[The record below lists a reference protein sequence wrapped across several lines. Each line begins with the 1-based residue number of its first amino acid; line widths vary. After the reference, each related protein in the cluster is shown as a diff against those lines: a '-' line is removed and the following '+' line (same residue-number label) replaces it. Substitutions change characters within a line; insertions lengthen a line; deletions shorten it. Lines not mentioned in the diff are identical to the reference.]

1 MDIQTLEIVQTAN
14 RLVDTFG
21 TRDPHRIAQALGI
34 EVISVDFKRQR
45 GAYKVLMRNRFIF
58 IKNDLDPVTER
69 VVMLHEI
76 GHDVLHR
83 KEAVKAGGFK
93 EFNIFNMRENRMEYE
108 ANVFASQVSLDDEE
122 ILEYIHYGYDIQR
135 IASAMH
141 TDANLVVPR
150 NNRPGIGEHLAQP
163 RALEAG
169 MSRHEHF
176 LALIKRQI
184 ELLHFAHTFHG
195 ALPDAHSCSSFCFS
209 RSVSM
214 HCQKPWWMYPTSCF
228 CATSLVSGPFSNT
241 VSS

>member
-1 MDIQTLEIVQTAN
+1 MLEWRCQNRQRGCSLLDIQTLEIVQTAN

-108 ANVFASQVSLDDEE
+108 ANVFASQVSLGDEE
-122 ILEYIHYGYDIQR
+122 ILEYIRYGYDIQQ
-135 IASAMH
+135 IATAMH
-141 TDANLVVPR
+141 SDTNLVALKTDALIAQDYCLHHQEYE
-150 NNRPGIGEHLAQP
+150 NR
-163 RALEAG
+163 
-169 MSRHEHF
+169 F
-176 LALIKRQI
+176 LK
-184 ELLHFAHTFHG
+184 
-195 ALPDAHSCSSFCFS
+195 
-209 RSVSM
+209 
-214 HCQKPWWMYPTSCF
+214 
-228 CATSLVSGPFSNT
+228 
-241 VSS
+241 